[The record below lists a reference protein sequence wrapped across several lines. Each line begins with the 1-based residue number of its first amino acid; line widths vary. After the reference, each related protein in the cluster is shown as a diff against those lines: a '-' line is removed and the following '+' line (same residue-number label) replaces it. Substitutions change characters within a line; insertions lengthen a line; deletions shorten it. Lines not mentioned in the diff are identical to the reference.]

1 MAVINLCEQNL
12 LALIAVAQVMME
24 TKRLNSNAEP
34 SSYAS
39 QELHSQQRRAEL
51 FTGGFGAF
59 QW

>member
-12 LALIAVAQVMME
+12 LALIAEAQIMTE
-24 TKRLNSNAEP
+24 TQSLNANIKP

-39 QELHSQQRRAEL
+39 HELHSQQRRAEL